1 MTHVSPPARRAPR
14 RRPRLGWAAALLAAW
29 ALALLPT
36 LAQALAHAGGGTHW
50 VQVCT
55 AQGARW
61 VALDDRPAPDPLP
74 QAAVCNWCLSTPFA
88 LPPPV
93 AALPADA
100 RGAAF
105 AASPAA
111 ADAPPRRAGWRAP
124 PPRGPPPA
132 LG

>member
-61 VALDDRPAPDPLP
+61 VALDAAPAPDTAT
-74 QAAVCNWCLSTPFA
+74 QAPVCTWCLTTPFA
-88 LPPPV
+88 LPPPL

-100 RGAAF
+100 RGA
-105 AASPAA
+105 PRHDAA
-111 ADAPPRRAGWRAP
+111 AAEAAPSRPLAWRAP

-132 LG
+132 PV